1 MKPAHR
7 LYALLLITSIG
18 ITALA
23 ALPLGNFWTTVLH
36 SIGCGGIASVGVTW
50 LLSIRDFR
58 ALKKENAHKFACIL
72 EQYMCLFKRLLF
84 VAVNECHGLC
94 YDQTERPLRDWL
106 TMLCDEKNNHGTSKS
121 DTDMSRRCERLSGTI
136 EEIQK
141 FIERFQAQ
149 SASLILSGYP
159 NIDEIL
165 RFFAVQHTHCWGIL
179 QQLES
184 ANYKGFCD
192 TVELLY
198 QEFLRMFP
206 EYESSF
212 PVIYNVHTFDQV
224 DGFN

>member
-23 ALPLGNFWTTVLH
+23 ALPHGTFWTTVLL

-58 ALKKENAHKFACIL
+58 ALKKENAYKFACIL
-72 EQYMCLFKRLLF
+72 EQYVYLFKRLLF
-84 VAVNECHGLC
+84 VAANECHGLC
-94 YDQTERPLRDWL
+94 HDQTERPFRDWL
-106 TMLCDEKNNHGTSKS
+106 TMLCDEKNDHGTSKS
-121 DTDMSRRCERLSGTI
+121 DTDMARRCERLSGTI

-165 RFFAVQHTHCWGIL
+165 RTIVALKILKSFFGAQRLLWDKTTQENLPSLKRFVFFL
-179 QQLES
+179 QLHKNLNTQIM
-184 ANYKGFCD
+184 CHP
-192 TVELLY
+192 
-198 QEFLRMFP
+198 LRVWDFP
-206 EYESSF
+206 
-212 PVIYNVHTFDQV
+212 
-224 DGFN
+224 